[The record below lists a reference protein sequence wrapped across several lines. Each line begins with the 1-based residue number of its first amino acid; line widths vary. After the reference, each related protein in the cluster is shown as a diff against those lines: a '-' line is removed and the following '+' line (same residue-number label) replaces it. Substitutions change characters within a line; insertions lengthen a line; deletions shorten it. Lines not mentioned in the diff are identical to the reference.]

1 MRTPAGLSL
10 GIAQL
15 PLARLIVIAAIIA
28 GIGLIMP
35 RIAPGLL
42 AGLASDPG
50 SEPSDVEAASPD
62 RTPVVADRSPVVEK
76 STQPRAF
83 GRRLALE
90 ADPRGHFLTNAV
102 VNGRSIEVMVDTGAT
117 VVAINAATARRLGIF
132 LTRRDFTIP
141 ISTANGTINA
151 APVKLAEVRL
161 GAISVRNVD
170 AAVLPGEV
178 LPVNLLGMSFL
189 KRLSKFE
196 LAGGQLVLVQ

>member
-1 MRTPAGLSL
+1 
-10 GIAQL
+10 L
-15 PLARLIVIAAIIA
+15 PLARLIVMVAIIA
-28 GIGLIMP
+28 GIALMMP

-42 AGLASDPG
+42 AGLASDP
-50 SEPSDVEAASPD
+50 EVESFDAETPSPD
-62 RTPVVADRSPVVEK
+62 GTPVVADRGPAVEK
-76 STQPRAF
+76 SPQPPSF
-83 GRRLALE
+83 GRRLAIE
-90 ADPRGHFLTNAV
+90 ADPRGHFLTKAV

-141 ISTANGTINA
+141 ISTANGAISA
-151 APVKLAEVRL
+151 APVKLAEVKL
-161 GAISVRNVD
+161 GGISVRNVD

-196 LAGGQLVLVQ
+196 LSGGRLLLVQ